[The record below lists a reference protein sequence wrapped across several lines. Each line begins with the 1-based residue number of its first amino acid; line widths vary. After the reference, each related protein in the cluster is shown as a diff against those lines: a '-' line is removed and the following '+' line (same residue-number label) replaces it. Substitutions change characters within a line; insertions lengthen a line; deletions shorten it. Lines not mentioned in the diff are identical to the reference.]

1 MGIFFLQQKESER
14 RNHQPV
20 NDKRKFHKRTKC
32 KWYCLYWILN
42 PWLAIT
48 CAVFAAIYE
57 NFSHQVYSP
66 FMICAFLFPI
76 ILGIIPNTIRLI
88 RTYKK
93 PLCHTRFS
101 SIACTIQ
108 QCGIYTLTVG
118 SILRGILDI
127 YGTTNST
134 SIIYWWIGGLL
145 LIVGFIIELRP

>member
-1 MGIFFLQQKESER
+1 MQTGKE
-14 RNHQPV
+14 
-20 NDKRKFHKRTKC
+20 DKNMKNQSFNENTSPKIHNLKQR
-32 KWYCLYWILN
+32 ILKN
-42 PWLAIT
+42 IILAIA
-48 CAVFAAIYE
+48 CAVFATIYE
-57 NFSHQVYSP
+57 CFSHQVYSP
-66 FMICAFLFPI
+66 FMICAFLFPV
-76 ILGIIPNTIRLI
+76 ILGIIPDTIRLI

>member
-1 MGIFFLQQKESER
+1 MQTGKDDKNMKNQYFNENTTLQIHNLKQRIRE
-14 RNHQPV
+14 N
-20 NDKRKFHKRTKC
+20 
-32 KWYCLYWILN
+32 II
-42 PWLAIT
+42 LAII

-57 NFSHQVYSP
+57 SFSHQVYSP
-66 FMICAFLFPI
+66 FMICAFLFPV
-76 ILGIIPNTIRLI
+76 ILGIIPDTIRLI

-145 LIVGFIIELRP
+145 LIAGFIIELRP